1 MRHLRSLTV
10 GSWGMS
16 VKSTID
22 SSLKATLPKGLYA
35 AIRSLGKEQYRLLQ
49 AGVEKVRVYARKNH
63 LADWMIPG
71 LNATRR
77 GGSAIPRPLLTSIHR
92 GHMAYTYKG
101 IPTLK
106 SPFDW
111 ALYPILLWEVRP
123 KTIFEVGSYQ
133 GGSAAWLADTMRAY
147 GFPFQIHSIDIAEV
161 TLQLSDVIFHKGDA
175 SHLERSFSP
184 DFMRSQ
190 ARPLLVIEDSGHDM
204 ATSLAVLN
212 FFHNW
217 LTAGEY
223 IIIEDGII
231 TDMDG
236 PEAYA
241 GGPRAAV
248 EHFLGTHASEY
259 EVDSRYCDWFG
270 QNVTWNVN
278 GFLRRR

>member
-1 MRHLRSLTV
+1 
-10 GSWGMS
+10 MS
-16 VKSTID
+16 GISTIA
-22 SSLKATLPKGLYA
+22 SSLKELLPTGLYT
-35 AIRSLGKEQYRLLQ
+35 AIRSKYWLLRDGAKKARL
-49 AGVEKVRVYARKNH
+49 YARRNDID
-63 LADWMIPG
+63 DWMIPR

-77 GGSAIPRPLLTSIHR
+77 GGTAIPRPLLASIHR

-101 IPTLK
+101 IRTLK

-111 ALYPILLWEVRP
+111 ALYPMILWEVRP
-123 KTIFEVGSYQ
+123 KTIIEVGSYQ
-133 GGSAAWLADTMRAY
+133 GGTAAWLADTMRAY
-147 GFPFQIHSIDIAEV
+147 GFSFQIHSIDINEV
-161 TLQLSDVIFHKGDA
+161 TLELPDVIFYEGDA
-175 SHLERSFSP
+175 NLLERSFSP

-190 ARPLLVIEDSGHDM
+190 ARPLLVIEDSCHDM

-217 LTAGEY
+217 LAAGEY

-236 PEAYA
+236 PEAYG